1 MTGFTMNV
9 PSYSV
14 DVNITGNERDDT
26 EVSNDNHVT
35 NPIEINIYK
44 VPPSLIVILSVFYAF
59 IILVALFGN
68 ILVIYVVI
76 VSPRMRTVT
85 NFYIA
90 NLAFADV
97 SIAMFA
103 IPFQFHAALVQRWD
117 LPQFMC
123 QFCPIVVV
131 FSVNSSIFT
140 LVAIALD
147 RYVKITV
154 HNC

>member
-1 MTGFTMNV
+1 MNV
-9 PSYSV
+9 PSYSTSR
-14 DVNITGNERDDT
+14 NTTFNEGDDIDLL
-26 EVSNDNHVT
+26 NNNHVA

-44 VPPSLIVILSVFYAF
+44 VPPSLIVILSIFYAF
-59 IILVALFGN
+59 IILVALLGN

-103 IPFQFHAALVQRWD
+103 IPFQFYAALVQRWD
-117 LPQFMC
+117 LPEFMC
-123 QFCPIVVV
+123 QFCPTVVV

-147 RYVKITV
+147 RYVKISIQ
-154 HNC
+154 HF

>member
-1 MTGFTMNV
+1 MNDTLH
-9 PSYSV
+9 SV
-14 DVNITGNERDDT
+14 AFSKINNENIKNFSDYASNHI
-26 EVSNDNHVT
+26 EVD
-35 NPIEINIYK
+35 IYK
-44 VPPSLIVILSVFYAF
+44 VPTSLVIVLSVFYSF
-59 IILVALFGN
+59 IIMTALTGN

-97 SIAMFA
+97 TIAMFC

-117 LPQFMC
+117 LPEFMC
-123 QFCPIVVV
+123 QFCPTVGV

-140 LVAIALD
+140 LVAISLD
-147 RYVKITV
+147 RYEY
-154 HNC
+154 